1 MKHLPLLM
9 YTTFCGLYSMQ
20 TEAAD
25 KKVKD
30 PIFFGSLLKIPVLMS
45 SVVTVI
51 REYILPMQTVLLLVV
66 YNL

>member
-25 KKVKD
+25 KKGER
-30 PIFFGSLLKIPVLMS
+30 PNILLKIPVLMS

>member
-20 TEAAD
+20 TEA
-25 KKVKD
+25 VKD